1 MLVPSVVLMVIGIVL
16 IISGNSIRKRG
27 KTSFIAGINEV
38 FIPKNEKKLAER
50 IGWLLILF
58 GFETVAFP
66 MFFYFIKILQGYH
79 FAILAIIHLVIVFIF
94 MFIDQL
100 EAGNS

>member
-1 MLVPSVVLMVIGIVL
+1 MLVPSVVLAVIGILL
-16 IISGNSIRKRG
+16 ILSGNSIRKRG

-58 GFETVAFP
+58 GFETVSFP
-66 MFFYFIKILQGYH
+66 MVFYFIKIIEGYH
-79 FAILAIIHLVIVFIF
+79 YAILAIFHLIIVFIF
-94 MFIDQL
+94 MCMDQL